1 MFKQDIG
8 FYLGHEKA
16 DGFSGFV
23 DENNLF
29 LSVEIETG
37 ISPDKGRELTA
48 FIREK
53 IKVIKIENLQQ
64 FDGFISDIIK
74 EKNLPSGFSLS
85 AGYLKENIFYLKTVN
100 QGKVYIRRR
109 NKLALLIES
118 EETASGYIEEN
129 DIFIFT
135 FHRFIKL
142 LGEESGL
149 NKKLDHRPISEVI
162 DEITPELLS
171 KDDHGT
177 AALFINLKKFNEES
191 KPANDFFEK
200 PIKKQSQKK
209 LTFITVFILGAIL
222 FWSVGLGYYRRSQA
236 DNQKKINLAR
246 DLISQKLDQAEQV
259 SFLNMSSALSLIKDS
274 KEEVK
279 KLIGS
284 GDQVKELEKMI
295 SDTENKILRKEEK
308 TYTEFFDFTVDD
320 KNAKGDKIYLDD
332 GRLLVSDRSR
342 GVLYELSLD
351 KKSLD
356 KNKSDNIKKSSL
368 IALFEEKKYFY
379 ITGEGIYQIISEGK
393 PSKIIEN
400 DKDWGKIID
409 MAVFNGNLYLLDQDN
424 NQTWKYTSIESGF
437 GGKNSYFRSGQSIN
451 LSSVNSLTIDGSL
464 FLAGNSVM
472 FKYTSGLQDAFEIN
486 LPEGNFDFNK
496 IFTSLDS
503 EKIYGWDKGRGTI
516 YVMGKNGDYQ
526 EQVNSK
532 ILSSASDFV
541 VYKNVIY
548 VLQGSKIFRIDNL

>member
-29 LSVEIETG
+29 LSVEIESG

-64 FDGFISDIIK
+64 FDGFISDIVK

-100 QGKVYIRRR
+100 QGRAYIHRR

-118 EETASGYIEEN
+118 DKTASGYIEEN

-135 FHRFIKL
+135 FHKFIKL

-149 NKKLDHRPISEVI
+149 NKKLDHRPMSEII

-171 KDDHGT
+171 KDDQGT
-177 AALFINLKKFNEES
+177 AALFINLKKFDEES
-191 KPANDFFEK
+191 KPTNDFFEK
-200 PIKKQSQKK
+200 PIIKQSQKK

-222 FWSVGLGYYRRSQA
+222 FWSVGLGYYRRSKA

-246 DLISQKLDQAEQV
+246 DLINQKLDQAEQV

-279 KLIGS
+279 KLTGPS
-284 GDQVKELEKMI
+284 DQIKELEKTI
-295 SDTENKILRKEEK
+295 SDMENKILRKEEK

-320 KNAKGDKIYLDD
+320 KNAKGDKMYLGD
-332 GRLLVSDRSR
+332 GRLLVGDKGR

-356 KNKSDNIKKSSL
+356 KNQSDGIKKSSQ

-379 ITGEGIYQIISEGK
+379 VTGDGIYQINEEGK
-393 PSKIIEN
+393 LSKIIEN

-409 MAVFNGNLYLLDQDN
+409 MAVFNSNLYLLDQDN
-424 NQTWKYTSIESGF
+424 NQVWKYASMETGF
-437 GGKNSYFRSGQSIN
+437 GSKNSYFRSGQSIN
-451 LSSVNSLTIDGSL
+451 LSSANSFAIDGSL

-486 LPEGNFDFNK
+486 LPDGNFNFNK
-496 IFTSLDS
+496 IFTSLDL
-503 EKIYGWDKGRGTI
+503 EKIYGWDKSRGTI

-532 ILSSASDFV
+532 ILSTASDFV
-541 VYKNVIY
+541 VYKNAIY
-548 VLQGSKIFRIDNL
+548 VLQGSKIFKID